1 MYPARGAMEVGKSPV
16 IIDNTNTNTWEM
28 KPYIHLVRTYFWS
41 VRIEVVG
48 VCMGGWVGS
57 GGVGGRETT

>member
-1 MYPARGAMEVGKSPV
+1 MGKSPV